1 MNIEQKKDLLNLVPF
16 FRGLPDDC
24 LEKLAEITREHTFAP
39 KEPIF
44 GEGAEADGMFI
55 VLNGKLY
62 VYKLSPDGK
71 EQILKIFESME
82 VLGEAAVFSGHRYP
96 ANAAALEETRT
107 LIIPRAGVIRQCR
120 EFPDLALSL
129 LDVLSGRLR
138 HFVHLVE
145 SLSLQEVPTRLAVYL
160 LYLSA
165 RKDGA
170 EQFDLEIPKGRVA
183 AMLGTLPET
192 LSRALAKMG
201 KEGLLQTEGSRGITL
216 LDRERLQGLADGEWR
231 LR

>member
-1 MNIEQKKDLLNLVPF
+1 MNLQHKTDLLNMVPF
-16 FRGLPDDC
+16 FRGLPPDC
-24 LEKLAEITREHTFAP
+24 LEKLAEITCEHTFEAGDSV
-39 KEPIF
+39 F
-44 GEGAEADGMFI
+44 SEGQEADGMYI

-82 VLGEAAVFSGHRYP
+82 VLGEAAVFSGHKYP
-96 ANAAALEETRT
+96 AGAAALEDTRT

-120 EFPDLALSL
+120 EYPDLALSL
-129 LDVLSGRLR
+129 LDVLSKRLR

-160 LYLSA
+160 LYMSS
-165 RKDGA
+165 RKGGA
-170 EQFDLEIPKGRVA
+170 DVFELEIPKGRLA
-183 AMLGTLPET
+183 AVLGTLPET
-192 LSRALAKMG
+192 LSRSFAKMA
-201 KEGLLQTEGSRGITL
+201 KEELLETDGARGIRV
-216 LDRERLQGLADGEWR
+216 LDRERLQQLADGKWR